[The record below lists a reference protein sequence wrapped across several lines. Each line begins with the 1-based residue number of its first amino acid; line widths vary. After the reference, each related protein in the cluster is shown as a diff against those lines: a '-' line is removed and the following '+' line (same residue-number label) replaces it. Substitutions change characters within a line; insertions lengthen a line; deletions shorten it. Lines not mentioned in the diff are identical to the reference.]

1 MHHHPPGT
9 PTTGRHLPNS
19 PAAASSSNDAAYAA
33 ALRGAS
39 LAFQKSSST
48 TPRPTPKSSP
58 GGGQPHQHQ
67 QQQQQSRVTTST
79 KDDGHGDSEALIA
92 ATSASREHSLSRS
105 SPTRAGAGNNHS
117 NTGRISRQAT
127 GSSSIAGEG
136 NYGQENG
143 QNNNNSQRP
152 PQRSSTPQ
160 RQQQQQ
166 QQTLYSPNNNN
177 NSGGG
182 GLASLRPP
190 GLSPMGPDPRSPSFI
205 AATLAA
211 SRSASPSRREQQQPN
226 AAQTQQHH
234 PYAQQAA
241 TRAKRKD
248 SASAGT
254 ARISHSA
261 RSSVTDL
268 DLTDTTPIPTT
279 NSLISMFE
287 TKEDVPM
294 TEGDGGPVKKAAT
307 GAEPRKKSAPRMH
320 PITPPLADSPMAKPE
335 TSPSMLASTLAWE
348 RATSPPASVS
358 GMKNEAPPAD
368 KLEVKKRAPAPP
380 IKGRKPV
387 GSGAKVREPEDAETK
402 RKPRAAT
409 PPRPASKSG
418 KSETVIL
425 SPRPRRAASHK
436 MIAQPDLVASEGN
449 TDGREGIDSK
459 MVLDESLNP
468 GPRPS
473 SVKTLPAKT
482 TRAVNKPPP
491 PAPRPRRSSSTSSKD
506 TFVSAS
512 SAPSPTSGSPRL
524 LPSRVASPRSPA
536 VINSPRRPDSVQ
548 SLPARKPVPPPAPP
562 RRLQAQPNIPLTSL
576 TNATMAGILASSR
589 ATPSTASPGPPP
601 LPPPRKQTPHMRQTL
616 RQPSKKSE
624 DEEEKDNRARH
635 KKKHLGNKKKHAH
648 HEGARRRWREQ
659 ITERERKRYEGV
671 WASNRGLLLSPSSFP
686 DNSMSAAYGAAHAA
700 SASTPN
706 LHLHHTQRPS
716 YSQRT
721 SSGGLSATSGAAGE
735 AATPNPADFVA
746 NVVARDIWS
755 RSRLPFD
762 ELAEVWDLVDLRGVG
777 ALDRTEFVVGMW
789 LIDQRLRGRKIPQK
803 VSESVWSSA
812 RGGTHVRVPGPAVG
826 RHKKGKRK

>member
-1 MHHHPPGT
+1 MHHPPST

-19 PAAASSSNDAAYAA
+19 PAAAPSSSNNDAAAYAA

-39 LAFQKSSST
+39 LAFQKSSTT

-58 GGGQPHQHQ
+58 GHTQRQP
-67 QQQQQSRVTTST
+67 RATNT
-79 KDDGHGDSEALIA
+79 KDDGHNDSEALIA
-92 ATSASREHSLSRS
+92 ATSASRDHSLSRS
-105 SPTRAGAGNNHS
+105 SPTRAAAGNNNHN

-143 QNNNNSQRP
+143 QNHRANNP
-152 PQRSSTPQ
+152 PQRSATPQ
-160 RQQQQQ
+160 KQQQQQ
-166 QQTLYSPNNNN
+166 NLYSPNNNN
-177 NSGGG
+177 NGGG
-182 GLASLRPP
+182 GLASLKPP
-190 GLSPMGPDPRSPSFI
+190 GLAPMGPDPRSPSFI

-226 AAQTQQHH
+226 ATQTTHH

-241 TRAKRKD
+241 TRAKRKES
-248 SASAGT
+248 SASAGA
-254 ARISHSA
+254 ARKSHSA

-268 DLTDTTPIPTT
+268 DLTDTTSIPPT
-279 NSLISMFE
+279 NSLVSMFE
-287 TKEDVPM
+287 KREDVPT
-294 TEGDGGPVKKAAT
+294 TEGDGDPVKKTTT
-307 GAEPRKKSAPRMH
+307 GTEPTKKVPPRMH
-320 PITPPLADSPMAKPE
+320 PITPPLADSPMAKSE
-335 TSPSMLASTLAWE
+335 ASPSMLASTLAWE

-358 GMKNEAPPAD
+358 GMRVEASPAD
-368 KLEVKKRAPAPP
+368 KLEVKKRNPAPP
-380 IKGRKPV
+380 VKGRKPV
-387 GSGAKVREPEDAETK
+387 GSGAKVPKPEDTEAK

-418 KSETVIL
+418 NSETVIL

-436 MIAQPDLVASEGN
+436 MIAQPDLVPEGN
-449 TDGREGIDSK
+449 TDDREGIDRK
-459 MVLDESLNP
+459 VLLDESLNL

-512 SAPSPTSGSPRL
+512 SAHSPRSGSPHL

-536 VINSPRRPDSVQ
+536 VTVSPRRPDSVQ

-589 ATPSTASPGPPP
+589 ATPTTASPGPPP

-624 DEEEKDNRARH
+624 DEEEKDNRHRH
-635 KKKHLGNKKKHAH
+635 KKHLGKKKHAH
-648 HEGARRRWREQ
+648 HEGARRRWRDQ

-686 DNSMSAAYGAAHAA
+686 VSTTPAAHGATSA

-706 LHLHHTQRPS
+706 LLLHARRPS
-716 YSQRT
+716 YNNRT
-721 SSGGLSATSGAAGE
+721 SSGGITASSGGD
-735 AATPNPADFVA
+735 ATPNPSDFVA

-777 ALDRTEFVVGMW
+777 ALDKTEFVVGMW

-812 RGGTHVRVPGPAVG
+812 RGGTHVRVPAVVG
-826 RHKKGKRK
+826 GHKKGKKK